1 MITGVGVLLCS
12 ATFLLIEQYI
22 VLAVIGFT
30 LFGIGLGFYATPST
44 DAALSN
50 VPEAQVGLAAGI
62 YTMASSLG
70 SAIGVAVFAALCVA
84 GQAVSPEFVQSWGL
98 FIGRQDTIALRFGG
112 AIGLLFNVF
121 MVVIALASIIL
132 TVPSQKKLEAQ
143 RAAAEKGDTDAEA
156 PVIHTGEAL
165 RDVAPPP
172 IGN

>member
-1 MITGVGVLLCS
+1 M
-12 ATFLLIEQYI
+12 
-22 VLAVIGFT
+22 
-30 LFGIGLGFYATPST
+30 
-44 DAALSN
+44 
-50 VPEAQVGLAAGI
+50 PEAQVGLAAGI

>member
-1 MITGVGVLLCS
+1 M
-12 ATFLLIEQYI
+12 
-22 VLAVIGFT
+22 
-30 LFGIGLGFYATPST
+30 
-44 DAALSN
+44 LSPAFAGDN
-50 VPEAQVGLAAGI
+50 V
-62 YTMASSLG
+62 
-70 SAIGVAVFAALCVA
+70 
-84 GQAVSPEFVQSWGL
+84 
-98 FIGRQDTIALRFGG
+98 ALRFGG

-156 PVIHTGEAL
+156 PVIHTGEAR